1 MRCTHTEREAPSF
14 SLPRITDTL
23 HVCAC
28 VRYIQE
34 AKLLSAKKALYLEL
48 MAQLILYLLMSI
60 DTVDW
65 SALLIVLAAYYL
77 DAKRWN
83 FLLMYLVLVTVSI
96 LFDTVHLFALPAQ
109 SHMTPGQ
116 AFGTN
121 CWVLIFLLK
130 PLIVAT
136 IYAYEKY
143 EKPFEDGAGG
153 GGYASFKDQ
162 GGPDDEIAG
171 ELWRENHH
179 SSHGAVQA

>member
-1 MRCTHTEREAPSF
+1 MR
-14 SLPRITDTL
+14 
-23 HVCAC
+23 AC
-28 VRYIQE
+28 VFYIQE

-162 GGPDDEIAG
+162 GGPDDEIA
-171 ELWRENHH
+171 E
-179 SSHGAVQA
+179 